1 MEALTVNRKINHNR
15 PNLYKKLNKSSISK
29 EIDIIL
35 IMPQRKTLAYF
46 LANCTRTNFDARDTD
61 KIVGHTEWVNKK
73 NSELF
78 GNGLK
83 YKNRISPNR
92 NSLSKREGHNENTIA
107 LNRQLVDKVI
117 NFTLDNDWLQ
127 IDGGEF
133 NNQWINSQAYPDKMF
148 NFGKITEFSSG
159 ETHYYPISDHENDP
173 HGIAFHHTVNV
184 GGQHCSIKTNRWI
197 NMEETRRGKREEKR
211 QMYIDDRNINRNE
224 YELEEKKNKL
234 RAKNKS
240 PL

>member
-127 IDGGEF
+127 IDGGEV
-133 NNQWINSQAYPDKMF
+133 NNQWINNK
-148 NFGKITEFSSG
+148 
-159 ETHYYPISDHENDP
+159 PINYM
-173 HGIAFHHTVNV
+173 
-184 GGQHCSIKTNRWI
+184 SI
-197 NMEETRRGKREEKR
+197 
-211 QMYIDDRNINRNE
+211 D
-224 YELEEKKNKL
+224 
-234 RAKNKS
+234 
-240 PL
+240 